1 MYNVVLI
8 TAMQQSDSV
17 TLTYIYILFKKY
29 AFPLWLNKSVII
41 RHIMILKN
49 VCQWQTVDNSNAP
62 ESCMYLV
69 FILKVTQ
76 FRTWMFLVRIFLK
89 P

>member
-1 MYNVVLI
+1 MFADWGIAGEIVCFFLIEVQLMYNVVLI

-17 TLTYIYILFKKY
+17 TLTCIYILFKKY

-49 VCQWQTVDNSNAP
+49 VCQ
-62 ESCMYLV
+62 
-69 FILKVTQ
+69 
-76 FRTWMFLVRIFLK
+76 
-89 P
+89 